1 MLCVAERLAED
12 DAVWIDELDAERLAL
27 VDPLELTVAVMVV
40 VVVAVVDTE
49 AVVLGL

>member
-1 MLCVAERLAED
+1 MLCVAVRLAEVE
-12 DAVWIDELDAERLAL
+12 AVEIAELEAERVAL
-27 VDPLELTVAVMVV
+27 VDPLELTVGVMVV